1 MTDLLQDLVASK
13 KALER
18 YPEMSVQ
25 FGGSREHKFLTQ
37 ITNAVESYDVEAF
50 TNAVVEFDQITKLDS
65 WMTSLL
71 LKVKQGIKTEDNDL
85 T

>member
-1 MTDLLQDLVASK
+1 MFLQDLVAAK

-37 ITNAVESYDVEAF
+37 ITNAVETYDVEAF
-50 TNAVVEFDQITKLDS
+50 TNAVVEFDQISKLDP

-71 LKVKQGIKTEDNDL
+71 LKVKQGIKTEDSDL